1 MKNFLKSVLFSSLLA
16 ITATNTFAGDI
27 LKKGADEKTKIS
39 YSIERGRDKLKVTL
53 EFGDKM
59 QLARVVRNGFS
70 LFIDEKGKNKQDK
83 GLIVAGI
90 IPQNMET
97 PDDLRAGFFR
107 DGTWEDGS
115 KETLV
120 DLFLATPPFSAV
132 YQSDSL
138 KSTCT
143 VNIPIEYVS
152 NKDIK
157 DIKKLSIGFVSSHKK
172 TDGNK
177 VQGEENGSGAGFE
190 RGGQRGGGG
199 GMRGGNMGGGMRG
212 NRGGEMRGNNSG
224 SMARGSIELWM
235 EIENK

>member
-1 MKNFLKSVLFSSLLA
+1 MKNLLKVVLLFLLL
-16 ITATNTFAGDI
+16 IVTTTSTFAGDL

-39 YSIERGRDKLKVTL
+39 YSVERANDKLKVTL

-59 QLARVVRNGFS
+59 QLARVVRSGFS

-83 GLIVAGI
+83 GLIVEGVVL
-90 IPQNMET
+90 QKTEE

-107 DGTWEDGS
+107 DGTWKDGS

-143 VNIPIEYVS
+143 VKIPIEYVS
-152 NKDIK
+152 TKDIK
-157 DIKKLSIGFVSSHKK
+157 DIKNLSIGFISTHKK
-172 TDGNK
+172 PAWDKG
-177 VQGEENGSGAGFE
+177 QSEDNGSGAGFG
-190 RGGQRGGGG
+190 RGGRRGEGG

-212 NRGGEMRGNNSG
+212 NRGGDMKGNGTNSMNRGP
-224 SMARGSIELWM
+224 IELWI